1 MGARIDRW
9 VRLTVAACA
18 LLAGLAAYTNHVTRP
33 CSPAEIGAV
42 GMCVPTSLEG

>member
-18 LLAGLAAYTNHVTRP
+18 LAAGLAAYTNHVTQP
-33 CSPAEIGAV
+33 CAPNLGAA
-42 GMCVPTSLEG
+42 GMCVPITRS